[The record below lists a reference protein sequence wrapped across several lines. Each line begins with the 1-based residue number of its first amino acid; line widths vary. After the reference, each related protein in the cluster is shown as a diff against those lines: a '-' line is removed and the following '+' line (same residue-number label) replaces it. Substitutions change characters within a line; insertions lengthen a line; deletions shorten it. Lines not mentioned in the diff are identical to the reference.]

1 MLFGSIMGGVSGGLS
16 VVQGLGGIKTTG
28 KIADINRNIA
38 NMQYEY
44 NKKEIDRAFN
54 MNLKSVLR
62 EQASEKLGAMKE
74 AKTLISNINLNTGNN
89 KNVDNESFEY
99 DIKDKTKKE
108 IADNMLFM
116 MDNHSIG
123 RDELLNNKTAQ
134 GYNLELNYMN
144 ALNRIDK
151 TESEMINKY
160 TSMVLSGLM
169 KMGNSY
175 FDWRRYNTQAESETI
190 DEKEGK

>member
-123 RDELLNNKTAQ
+123 RDELLNNKIAQ

-160 TSMVLSGLM
+160 TSMALSGLM

-175 FDWRRYNTQAESETI
+175 LDWRRYNTQAESETI